1 MNNACPSCG
10 AVYAVAPKDV
20 GRTIRCKKCGTGL
33 RVDETGLVEDEAAAA
48 EQEGDE
54 GAPRSKKRR
63 FTAEDREKLAGLV
76 GRLGGVP
83 ALLFGLGVFLT
94 IWFFFQASI
103 SAPNGPS
110 DNSAKASAA
119 RVKLDMDR
127 EVRKL
132 EDGAPE
138 PPEGDD
144 AKAME
149 EYANKK
155 REYDKGAAKKRKE
168 IEKSY
173 RPKLNDANDD
183 YARTQISS
191 AKGQWWDQYGL
202 MFGFLFLSFGCIAYL
217 RTDGNLVLRI
227 VAGTILTLLFLVI
240 FGKFSGCRGMG

>member
-10 AVYAVAPKDV
+10 AVYAVAAKDV

-33 RVDETGLVEDEAAAA
+33 RVDESGLVEDEDAAA
-48 EQEGDE
+48 EQEADD
-54 GAPRSKKRR
+54 APKSKKRR

-76 GRLGGVP
+76 GNLGGVP
-83 ALLFGLGVFLT
+83 ALLFGIGVFLT

-103 SAPNGPS
+103 SEPNGPS

-119 RVKLDMDR
+119 RVKLDMDQ

-138 PPEGDD
+138 QPDGDD
-144 AKAME
+144 PKAME
-149 EYANKK
+149 DYANKK
-155 REYDKGAAKKRKE
+155 REYDKGALKKRKE
-168 IEKSY
+168 IEKKY

-217 RTDGNLVLRI
+217 RTDGNLVLRV

>member
-10 AVYAVAPKDV
+10 AVYAVAPKDI
-20 GRTIRCKKCGTGL
+20 GRTIRCKKCSAGL
-33 RVDETGLVEDEAAAA
+33 RVDDTGLVEDEAAASENEA
-48 EQEGDE
+48 DE
-54 GAPRSKKRR
+54 GAPRAKKRR
-63 FTAEDREKLAGLV
+63 FTAEDRAKLAGVLDKI
-76 GRLGGVP
+76 GGVP
-83 ALLFGLGVFLT
+83 AALFGLGVFLT
-94 IWFFFQASI
+94 IWFFFQQTI
-103 SAPNGPS
+103 SAPNGAS

-119 RVKLDMDR
+119 RVKLDMDQ

-138 PPEGDD
+138 QPEGDD

-155 REYDKGAAKKRKE
+155 REFDKGALKKRKE
-168 IEKSY
+168 IEKKY

-191 AKGQWWDQYGL
+191 AKGLWWDQYGL
-202 MFGFLFLSFGCIAYL
+202 MFGFLFLSFGCVAYL